1 MTLSYYLVPWSPT
14 LLSNVGSNSTC
25 PMGLLCRFNE
35 SGSLRCTICSV
46 NVNSEVYLNSDSDL
60 RSLVFHKRNYLRK
73 VARLCYVPSHR
84 ICQFLSDESILN
96 PSVFMGTPEKHS
108 GWGSC
113 ISAESRPQ
121 TPGFLVET
129 HDLIHTAGQQRLE
142 SLRPEVICSGH

>member
-1 MTLSYYLVPWSPT
+1 
-14 LLSNVGSNSTC
+14 
-25 PMGLLCRFNE
+25 MGLLSRCNE
-35 SGSLRCTICSV
+35 SGSLRCTIYSV

-60 RSLVFHKRNYLRK
+60 RSLVFHKRSYLRK
-73 VARLCYVPSHR
+73 VARLCYIPSHR
-84 ICQFLSDESILN
+84 IRQLLSDESILT
-96 PSVFMGTPEKHS
+96 PSVFMETPEKHS

-129 HDLIHTAGQQRLE
+129 HDLIHTGGQQSLE